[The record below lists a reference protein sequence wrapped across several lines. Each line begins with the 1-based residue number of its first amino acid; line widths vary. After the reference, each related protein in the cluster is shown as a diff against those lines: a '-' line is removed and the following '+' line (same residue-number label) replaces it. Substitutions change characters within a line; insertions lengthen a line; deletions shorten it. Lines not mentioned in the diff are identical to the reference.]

1 MNSSRQDV
9 IARTAEFVRG
19 RLGAEPTGHDW
30 WHADRV
36 RRTALYI
43 ASKEGADRY
52 VVELAALLHDV
63 DDYKFTGDRAAGPR
77 AATEWLGA
85 QNVDHRVVCEVA
97 EIIRRMSFRGAKV
110 NELPQSIEGSCVQD
124 ADRLDAMGAIGIART
139 FAYGGFVQRPIHD
152 PSVLEVMH
160 ASAAEYQHH
169 RGTTINHFHEKLLL
183 LKERMQTKTG
193 RTLAGERHRFMTN
206 FIQAFQGEWEFESA
220 RGLPTPTRSFRRG
233 GAVVSRVMRLGRSRW
248 RTGFVRSPRTR

>member
-1 MNSSRQDV
+1 MDSSRQDV

-30 WHADRV
+30 WHVDRV

-43 ASKEGADRY
+43 ASDECADTF

-63 DDYKFTGDRAAGPR
+63 DDYKFTGDRESGPR
-77 AATEWLGA
+77 AATEWLCA
-85 QNVDHRVVCEVA
+85 QSVDRRIVTDVA
-97 EIIRRMSFRGAKV
+97 EIIRRMSFRGANV
-110 NELPQSIEGSCVQD
+110 DELSQSVEGSCVQD

-152 PSVLEVMH
+152 PSVREVMH
-160 ASAAEYQHH
+160 ASATEYQHH

-183 LKERMQTKTG
+183 LKKRMQTDAG
-193 RTLAGERHRFMTN
+193 RKLACERHQFMAD
-206 FIQAFQGEWEFESA
+206 FIEMFHGEWDFES
-220 RGLPTPTRSFRRG
+220 
-233 GAVVSRVMRLGRSRW
+233 
-248 RTGFVRSPRTR
+248 VR